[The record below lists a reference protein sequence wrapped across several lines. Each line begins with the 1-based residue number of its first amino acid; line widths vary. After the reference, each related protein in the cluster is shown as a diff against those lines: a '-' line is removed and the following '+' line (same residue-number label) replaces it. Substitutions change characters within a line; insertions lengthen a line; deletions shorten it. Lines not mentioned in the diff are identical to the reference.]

1 METKHYRKKK
11 LPQLA
16 DAEAH
21 LIKCNEYALKGI
33 NELKLSEFNDLLNRV
48 YLAKDIL
55 IDQFN
60 KMYPERNA
68 LKPQSA
74 EYADEIKTIFNE
86 YFPTFR
92 KKTREQPHVQY
103 RHCYCYFM
111 RNHTTYSLSRIGMPF
126 NYNHTTVIHAVRNV
140 QKELDASSSVY
151 LDIIDFVTKKL
162 TEELSKKGIK
172 IQNY

>member
-1 METKHYRKKK
+1 MRTKHYRKKK

-21 LIKCNEYALKGI
+21 LIKCNEYALRGI

-60 KMYPERNA
+60 KMYPERNPY
-68 LKPQSA
+68 KPQSA
-74 EYADEIKTIFNE
+74 EYVDEIKTIFNE
-86 YFPTFR
+86 YFPSFR
-92 KKTREQPHVQY
+92 DKTREEPHVQY

-111 RNHTTYSLSRIGMPF
+111 RKHTTYSLKRIGMPF
-126 NYNHTTVIHAVRNV
+126 AQDHTTILSAIRNV
-140 QKELDASSSVY
+140 EKELEQENTKFIEIVN
-151 LDIIDFVTKKL
+151 FVNTKL
-162 TEELSKKGIK
+162 AEVIKK
-172 IQNY
+172 

>member
-68 LKPQSA
+68 FKPQST

-86 YFPTFR
+86 FFPTFR
-92 KKTREQPHVQY
+92 NKTRQEPHVQY

-111 RNHTTYSLSRIGMPF
+111 RKNTTYSLNRIGMPF
-126 NYNHTTVIHAVRNV
+126 SYNHTTVIHAVRNV
-140 QKELDASSSVY
+140 EKELEANSSAYIEIVN
-151 LDIIDFVTKKL
+151 FVNDKL
-162 TEELSKKGIK
+162 KLELEKKGIK